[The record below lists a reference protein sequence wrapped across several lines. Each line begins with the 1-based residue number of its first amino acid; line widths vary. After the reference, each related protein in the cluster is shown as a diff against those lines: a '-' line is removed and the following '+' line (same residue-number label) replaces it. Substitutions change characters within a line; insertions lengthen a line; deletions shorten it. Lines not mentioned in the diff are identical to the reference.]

1 MKQLAVIL
9 FVFLFLATGQ
19 AMATKHKKKKHN
31 DDKDTLKNN
40 VGLYVGIN
48 LGAYF
53 GNAHSA
59 NFYNG
64 APENDNNLKYIFDNQ
79 YYVRQII
86 DTLRVDTIQFNYEKD
101 YPKSMRYKPA
111 ISIGV
116 YLKYNFINNFGV
128 FLQFNYTKLTAQDVI
143 KLSIDPR
150 LYPTRPDE
158 RFYPIWGKEVRSN
171 IDLGV
176 SKMFVFGKRVGLSVD
191 FGINMNNTIVKENKI
206 RIDNPETNQAVEL
219 NLVNV
224 YGGNWV
230 PNSGQTGYNV
240 RQGGI
245 GYGLLLG
252 ANLQLIFNDYIS
264 IDPGVT
270 VYYKKINFPGYDTF
284 RFHYLAFVRLTFKN
298 IGDLF

>member
-1 MKQLAVIL
+1 MKRLAIIL
-9 FVFLFLATGQ
+9 FVFLFIATGQ
-19 AMATKHKKKKHN
+19 AFAAKHKKKKHN
-31 DDKDTLKNN
+31 DDKDTLKTN
-40 VGLYVGIN
+40 VGFYVGIN

-53 GNAHSA
+53 GNAHTA

-64 APENDNNLKYIFDNQ
+64 APGNDNNLNYIFGNK
-79 YYVRQII
+79 YYIQQII
-86 DTLRVDTIQFNYEKD
+86 DTLRVDTIQFTD
-101 YPKSMRYKPA
+101 YPHSMHYKAA
-111 ISIGV
+111 IAIGG
-116 YLKYNFINNFGV
+116 YIKYNFINNFGV
-128 FLQFNYTKLTAQDVI
+128 FLQFNYSKLTAQDAFSLTI
-143 KLSIDPR
+143 APR
-150 LYPTRPDE
+150 LYPTFQDIRL
-158 RFYPIWGKEVRSN
+158 YPIWGKEVRSN

-284 RFHYLAFVRLTFKN
+284 RFHYMAFVRLTFKN